1 MTFLAAAPIL
11 PVPGSGRVD
20 WVLIV
25 VSIAILAV
33 GIAAFL
39 VWSNRSSR
47 PQATVNPG
55 PTRTAT
61 QPGVDNQRRAA

>member
-20 WVLIV
+20 WVLVV
-25 VSIAILAV
+25 VSIGILAI

-39 VWSNRSSR
+39 VWSNRSSKL
-47 PQATVNPG
+47 QTTVNPG
-55 PTRTAT
+55 PTRTAP
-61 QPGVDNQRRAA
+61 QPPVDNQRKAA

>member
-25 VSIAILAV
+25 ASIAIVAI

-39 VWSNRSSR
+39 VWSNRSE
-47 PQATVNPG
+47 PQATAISG
-55 PTRTAT
+55 PARKAIK
-61 QPGVDNQRRAA
+61 PPIDNQRKAA